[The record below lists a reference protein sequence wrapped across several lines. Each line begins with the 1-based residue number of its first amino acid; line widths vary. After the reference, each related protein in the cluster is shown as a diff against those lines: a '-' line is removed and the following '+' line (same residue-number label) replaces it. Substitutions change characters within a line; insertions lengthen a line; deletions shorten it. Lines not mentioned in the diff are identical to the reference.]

1 MKGGKGGGII
11 LSMLWSNLIS
21 SCNNSGSLTF
31 ALSLLSRAHTSS
43 QKSLIGDFRPE
54 NRRRAGGRGR
64 RERERGGGGGGREQD
79 GWMEGRVKVIYGGTL
94 D

>member
-1 MKGGKGGGII
+1 
-11 LSMLWSNLIS
+11 MLWSNLIS

-64 RERERGGGGGGREQD
+64 REGEREVVVVMEGENKMD
-79 GWMEGRVKVIYGGTL
+79 GWRGE
-94 D
+94 

>member
-64 RERERGGGGGGREQD
+64 REREREVVVVMEGENKMD
-79 GWMEGRVKVIYGGTL
+79 GWRGE
-94 D
+94 

>member
-1 MKGGKGGGII
+1 
-11 LSMLWSNLIS
+11 MLWSNLIS

-64 RERERGGGGGGREQD
+64 RGGEREVVVMEGENKMD
-79 GWMEGRVKVIYGGTL
+79 GWRGE
-94 D
+94 

>member
-64 RERERGGGGGGREQD
+64 REREREVVVMEGENKMD
-79 GWMEGRVKVIYGGTL
+79 GWRGE
-94 D
+94 

>member
-1 MKGGKGGGII
+1 
-11 LSMLWSNLIS
+11 MLWSNLIS

-64 RERERGGGGGGREQD
+64 RGGEREVVVVVMEGENKMD
-79 GWMEGRVKVIYGGTL
+79 GWRGE
-94 D
+94 

>member
-1 MKGGKGGGII
+1 
-11 LSMLWSNLIS
+11 MLWSNLIS

-31 ALSLLSRAHTSS
+31 ALSLLSRAHTSF
-43 QKSLIGDFRPE
+43 GDFRPE

-64 RERERGGGGGGREQD
+64 RERERGGGGGDGGREQD